1 VDGARLRAVHSSR
14 ELRSSAFSVSVD
26 GADATIAGVFPDF
39 VAADRVG
46 IVMRRPCAAVGASAL
61 LMCAVTAFYDVQRG
75 RGDDFFIYPDYFVFH
90 VGRKLGAFNRFDIW
104 PSHKEVVVAD
114 DPEDLLRAINDR
126 GVTRLVVED
135 AVPGDEGAFARETL
149 ASAQARIVTAVA
161 YSPTGRTLDADVTIA
176 SNDVTEHYV
185 SGVLEQSL
193 DVPAGERERIAAAR
207 THLVEGGR
215 PVETY
220 RRIDLDEALGLL
232 APSPERRLVAV

>member
-1 VDGARLRAVHSSR
+1 MHSSR
-14 ELRSSAFSVSVD
+14 ELRSSAFSVLVD
-26 GADATIAGVFPDF
+26 GVDATLAGVFPDF

-46 IVMRRPCAAVGASAL
+46 VVMRRPCAAVGARAL
-61 LMCAVTAFYDVQRG
+61 LLCAVTAFYDIQRA
-75 RGDDFFIYPDYFVFH
+75 RDEDFFVYPDYFVFH
-90 VGRKLGAFNRFDIW
+90 VGRRLGAFNRFDIW

-114 DPEDLLRAINDR
+114 DPEELLQAINDR

-135 AVPGDEGAFARETL
+135 GVPGDDGAFAPETL
-149 ASAQARIVTAVA
+149 ASARARIVTAVA

-185 SGVLEQSL
+185 AGVLEQSD
-193 DVPAGERERIAAAR
+193 DVPAAERERIAAAR
-207 THLVEGGR
+207 AQLLDGGR

-220 RRIDLDEALGLL
+220 RRVDLDEALGLL

>member
-1 VDGARLRAVHSSR
+1 
-14 ELRSSAFSVSVD
+14 
-26 GADATIAGVFPDF
+26 
-39 VAADRVG
+39 
-46 IVMRRPCAAVGASAL
+46 MRRPCAAVGASAL
-61 LMCAVTAFYDVQRG
+61 LLCAVTAFYDVQRA
-75 RGDDFFIYPDYFVFH
+75 RDEDFFVYPDYFVFH

-104 PSHKEVVVAD
+104 PSHKEVVVPD
-114 DPEDLLRAINDR
+114 DPEELLQAINDR

-135 AVPGDEGAFARETL
+135 GVPGDDGAFAPQTL
-149 ASAQARIVTAVA
+149 ASAPAPIVPPGAHPRARIVTAVA

-185 SGVLEQSL
+185 SGVLEQSH

-207 THLVEGGR
+207 AHLVDGGR

-220 RRIDLDEALGLL
+220 RRVDLDEALGLL

>member
-1 VDGARLRAVHSSR
+1 VHSSR

-26 GADATIAGVFPDF
+26 GADATLSGVFPDF

-61 LMCAVTAFYDVQRG
+61 ILSAVTAFYDVQRA
-75 RGDDFFIYPDYFVFH
+75 RDEDFFIYPDYFVFH

-114 DPEDLLRAINDR
+114 DPEEVLRAINDR

-135 AVPGDEGAFARETL
+135 GVPGDGPFAQETV
-149 ASAQARIVTAVA
+149 ASAHARIVTAIA
-161 YSPTGRTLDADVTIA
+161 YSPNGRTLDADVAIA
-176 SNDVTEHYV
+176 SNDVAEHYV
-185 SGVLEQSL
+185 AGVLEQSR
-193 DVPAGERERIAAAR
+193 DVPSGERDRITAAR
-207 THLVEGGR
+207 AHLLDGGR

-220 RRIDLDEALGLL
+220 RRIDFDEALGLL
-232 APSPERRLVAV
+232 APAPERRLVAV